1 MPEPLKKEQPSSSV
15 ATIFRK
21 DVARAALSAAPVHAP
36 VAPPVEEVPAP
47 EPRITRPEPRPAA
60 PTQPTGELANVM
72 RQFQL
77 TPAADATLRRVMRA
91 YSEGSGLDLNRSE
104 FLRAVIHVLEHT
116 IPHQERAARSVGT
129 LKRPKN
135 DPWLLHKRDEL
146 ERRLARALQEAFRS
160 APPME

>member
-21 DVARAALSAAPVHAP
+21 DVARAAVGAIGAHAP
-36 VAPPVEEVPAP
+36 VAPPLEVPEP
-47 EPRITRPEPRPAA
+47 EPRIARPEPRPAA
-60 PTQPTGELANVM
+60 PTQPTGEPADVM

-91 YSEGSGLDLNRSE
+91 YSESSGVDLNRSE
-104 FLRAVIHVLEHT
+104 FLRAVLHVLEHS
-116 IPHQERAARSVGT
+116 IPQHERAARSVGT
-129 LKRPKN
+129 LRRPKN
-135 DPWLLHKRDEL
+135 DPWQLHKRDEL
-146 ERRLARALQEAFRS
+146 ERRLARAIQEAFRS

>member
-1 MPEPLKKEQPSSSV
+1 MPEPLKREQPSSSV

-21 DVARAALSAAPVHAP
+21 DVARAALSAAPTHAP
-36 VAPPVEEVPAP
+36 VVPPIAEAP
-47 EPRITRPEPRPAA
+47 EPEPRLARPEPRPAA
-60 PTQPTGELANVM
+60 PTQPTGEPADVM

-77 TPAADATLRRVMRA
+77 TPAADATLRRVMRS
-91 YSEGSGLDLNRSE
+91 YSEASGLDLNRSE
-104 FLRAVIHVLEHT
+104 FLRALIHVLEHS

-146 ERRLARALQEAFRS
+146 ERRLARALQEAFR
-160 APPME
+160 ATPPME